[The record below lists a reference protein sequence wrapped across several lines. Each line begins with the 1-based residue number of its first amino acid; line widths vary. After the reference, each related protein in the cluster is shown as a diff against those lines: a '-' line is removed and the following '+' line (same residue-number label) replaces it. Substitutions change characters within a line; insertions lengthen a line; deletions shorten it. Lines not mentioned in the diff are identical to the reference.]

1 MPKGE
6 RTMNQEYKVIELF
19 DGAFSVDAGDT
30 ITMEL
35 AGGEL
40 LRILEIT
47 KVVDRYS
54 KLLYESQEQNQSTDE
69 LQGMIT
75 ILLNELL
82 ELLNID
88 EKLEFV
94 EYLPVGGV

>member
-1 MPKGE
+1 
-6 RTMNQEYKVIELF
+6 MNQEYKVIELF